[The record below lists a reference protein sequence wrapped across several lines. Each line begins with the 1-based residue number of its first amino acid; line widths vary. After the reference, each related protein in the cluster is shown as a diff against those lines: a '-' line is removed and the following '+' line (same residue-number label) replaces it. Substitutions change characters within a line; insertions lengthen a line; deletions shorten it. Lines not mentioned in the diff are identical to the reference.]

1 MVAKEKT
8 RRLFTGKGITP
19 GLFAVNVKLKEM
31 GGPVVVCVRGVWKR
45 VRGWSPR
52 RKILLSLLIALLLLY
67 LFCLPGRLF
76 DPPYSTVVTDRNG
89 ELLGARV
96 SGDGQ
101 WRFPPTASVPDK
113 YAVCLI
119 QFEDRYFYSHP
130 GVNPLSLGRAMVQ
143 NVRGGRIVSGG
154 STLTMQVI
162 RLSRQK
168 RRTYVEKLIEMILAT
183 RLELSRSKKEILA
196 LYASHAPMG
205 GNVVGIDAAS
215 WRYFGHDS
223 ESLSWAEAAVLAVL
237 PNSPAMMHVGRDR
250 EGLQRKRDRLLRR
263 LLDNGFIDQT
273 DYDLALLE
281 PLPDHPRPLPQ
292 IAPHLVT
299 RLHLERSGTRVRST
313 VNKHLQ
319 ERVEEVLNRWN
330 AEFASNHIFNLAALV
345 VDLERNEVMAYCGNV
360 GFNSNQRGGQVDI
373 IQSPRSTGSILK
385 PFLYAAMLEEG
396 DQLPTELIPDI
407 PINVNGFAPQN
418 FSLDYDG
425 AVPADE
431 ALARSLNVPAVL
443 ALRKYGVSKFH
454 DLLKRVG
461 LTTLHRPADHYGL
474 SLILGGTEGTLWD
487 VANAYARLAY
497 TVTDYN
503 RDRKYYQH
511 GVFQTS
517 LDPEA
522 GVKGLGDGL
531 AVIEG
536 ASKKHGNDRK
546 MATWGMDDWEQSET
560 VHVEQAGD
568 LVELNWEVD
577 DSPPFRAGATWLT
590 LKALT
595 NVNRPEELDR
605 GFVPSVREVAWKTG
619 TSYGFRDGWS
629 VGITPSYLVAVW
641 TGNASGEGRPGLTG
655 ARTSARVMFDL
666 FNLLPPTGW
675 FNCPYSELVEAAVC
689 RESGQL
695 RGMHCPEGSIDTLL
709 LPVKGLQGSVC
720 AYHKRV
726 HVSEDGRYRVHET
739 CAGARGIRPVSW
751 FQLPPSW
758 EWYYKQKHPSYRS
771 LPPVSPE
778 CSSGS
783 ASAVEMQFIYP
794 FPGAVLRLTK
804 QLDGSYGNVVFELA
818 HRRPSSHVYWHL
830 GRDYVGETTGIHRMA
845 LSPGRGKHTLT
856 VVDETGNSLALQF
869 TVE

>member
-1 MVAKEKT
+1 M
-8 RRLFTGKGITP
+8 
-19 GLFAVNVKLKEM
+19 
-31 GGPVVVCVRGVWKR
+31 R
-45 VRGWSPR
+45 VHGWSPR
-52 RKILLSLLIALLLLY
+52 RKILLFFLIVLLLLY
-67 LFCLPGRLF
+67 LFCLPGTLF

-96 SGDGQ
+96 AEDGQ
-101 WRFPPTASVPDK
+101 WRFPPMASVPDK
-113 YAVCLI
+113 YSVCLI
-119 QFEDRYFYSHP
+119 QFEDRYFHFHP

-143 NVRGGRIVSGG
+143 NVREGRIVSGG
-154 STLTMQVI
+154 STLTMQVV
-162 RLSRQK
+162 RLSRQN
-168 RRTYVEKLIEMILAT
+168 RRTYVEKLIEMVLAT
-183 RLELSRSKKEILA
+183 RLELSRSKKEILT

-215 WRYFGHDS
+215 WRYFGHAP
-223 ESLSWAEAAVLAVL
+223 ESLSWAEAAMLAVL
-237 PNSPAMMHVGRDR
+237 PNSPALMHVGRDR

-263 LLDNGFIDQT
+263 LLDNGLIDQT
-273 DYDLALLE
+273 DYELALLE

-299 RLHLERSGTRVRST
+299 RFHLRCSGTRVRST
-313 VNKHLQ
+313 LNKHLQ
-319 ERVEEVLNRWN
+319 VRVEEVFSRWN
-330 AEFASNHIFNLAALV
+330 TEFASNHIFNLAALV
-345 VDLERNEVMAYCGNV
+345 VDLERNEVLAYCGNV
-360 GFNSNQRGGQVDI
+360 GFDSNERGGQVDI

-425 AVPADE
+425 AVSADE

-443 ALRKYGVSKFH
+443 ALRKYGVPKFH

-503 RDRKYYQH
+503 RDKRYYQH
-511 GVFQTS
+511 GTFQAT
-517 LDPEA
+517 LDPEVDA
-522 GVKGLGDGL
+522 RESGDRA
-531 AVIEG
+531 AVL
-536 ASKKHGNDRK
+536 KKDVGEQVDDQRSNTWGKDDRK
-546 MATWGMDDWEQSET
+546 LNKGVLVRQSDDLIGRT
-560 VHVEQAGD
+560 R
-568 LVELNWEVD
+568 EVN
-577 DSPPFRAGATWLT
+577 DSPPFRAGAAWFT

-629 VGITPSYLVAVW
+629 VGITPRYLVAVW

-675 FNCPYSELVEAAVC
+675 FDCPYGELVEAAVC

-695 RGMHCPEGSIDTLL
+695 RGMYCPEGSIDTLL
-709 LPVKGLQGSVC
+709 LPAKGLRGAVC

-726 HVSEDGRYRVHET
+726 HVSDDGRYRVHET

-758 EWYYKQKHPSYRS
+758 EWYYKQKHPSYRL
-771 LPPVSPE
+771 LPPLSPE
-778 CSSGS
+778 CSSRG
-783 ASAVEMQFIYP
+783 ASATEMQFIYP
-794 FPGAVLRLTK
+794 FPGAVLHLTK
-804 QLDGSYGNVVFELA
+804 QLDGTLGNIVFELA
-818 HRRPSSHVYWHL
+818 HRHPSSHVYWHL
-830 GRDYVGETTGIHRMA
+830 GGDYVGETSGIHRMA
-845 LSPGRGKHTLT
+845 LSPARGEHTVT
-856 VVDETGNSLALQF
+856 VVDEAGNSLALRF

>member
-1 MVAKEKT
+1 MFMLMGAYR
-8 RRLFTGKGITP
+8 RRLFMGNAREVTWRITTY
-19 GLFAVNVKLKEM
+19 
-31 GGPVVVCVRGVWKR
+31 VRRVWER

-52 RKILLSLLIALLLLY
+52 RKILLFFLIALLLGY

-96 SGDGQ
+96 AGDGQ
-101 WRFPPTASVPDK
+101 WRFPPTTSVPDK

-119 QFEDRYFYSHP
+119 QFEDRYFYFHP
-130 GVNPLSLGRAMVQ
+130 GVNPLALGRAMMQ
-143 NVRGGRIVSGG
+143 NVREGRIVSGG
-154 STLTMQVI
+154 STLTMQVV
-162 RLSRQK
+162 RLSRQN
-168 RRTYVEKLIEMILAT
+168 RRTYVEKLIEMVLAT
-183 RLELSRSKKEILA
+183 RLELSCSKKEILA

-215 WRYFGHDS
+215 WRYFGHAP

-237 PNSPAMMHVGRDR
+237 PNSPALMHVGRDR
-250 EGLQRKRDRLLRR
+250 EGLQRKRDRLLHR

-273 DYDLALLE
+273 DYELALLE
-281 PLPDHPRPLPQ
+281 PLPDHPRLLPQ

-299 RLHLERSGTRVRST
+299 RFHLQRPGTHVRST

-319 ERVEEVLNRWN
+319 VRVEEALSRWN
-330 AEFASNHIFNLAALV
+330 TEFASNHVFNLAALV
-345 VDLERNEVMAYCGNV
+345 VDIDYNEILAYCGNV
-360 GFNSNQRGGQVDI
+360 GFDSNERGGQVDI

-396 DQLPTELIPDI
+396 NLLPSELIPDI

-418 FSLDYDG
+418 FSLNYDG

-443 ALRKYGVSKFH
+443 ALRKYGVPKFH

-487 VANAYARLAY
+487 VANAYAQLAY

-503 RDRKYYQH
+503 RERKYYQH
-511 GVFQTS
+511 GDFQVT
-517 LDPEA
+517 LDPERSV
-522 GVKGLGDGL
+522 GESGNRVV
-531 AVIEG
+531 VIEG
-536 ASKKHGNDRK
+536 ISNKHGDDRK
-546 MATWGMDDWEQSET
+546 LATWGMDDWKQNKT
-560 VHVEQAGD
+560 VPVKQAVD
-568 LVELNWEVD
+568 FVELNREVN
-577 DSPPFRAGATWLT
+577 DSPPFRAGAAWLT

-605 GFVPSVREVAWKTG
+605 SFVPSVREVAWKTG

-629 VGITPSYLVAVW
+629 VGITPRYLVAVW

-675 FNCPYSELVEAAVC
+675 FDCPYGELVEAAVC

-709 LPVKGLQGSVC
+709 LPAKGLQGTVC
-720 AYHKRV
+720 AHHKRV
-726 HVSEDGRYRVHET
+726 HVSDDGRYRVHET

-771 LPPVSPE
+771 LPPLSPE

-783 ASAVEMQFIYP
+783 ISAPEMQFIYP

-804 QLDGSYGNVVFELA
+804 QLDGALGNVVFELA
-818 HRRPSSHVYWHL
+818 HRRPSSRVYWHL
-830 GRDYVGETTGIHRMA
+830 GGDYVGETSGIHRMA
-845 LSPGRGKHTLT
+845 LSPGRGEQTVT
-856 VVDETGNSLALQF
+856 VVDEAGNSLALRF

>member
-1 MVAKEKT
+1 MTEKEKT
-8 RRLFTGKGITP
+8 RRLFTMKGKGEETA
-19 GLFAVNVKLKEM
+19 GRV
-31 GGPVVVCVRGVWKR
+31 GSCVRGGWKQ
-45 VRGWSPR
+45 VCGWSPR
-52 RKILLSLLIALLLLY
+52 RKIVLSLLIVLLLGY

-96 SGDGQ
+96 AEDGQ
-101 WRFPPTASVPDK
+101 WRFPPTANVPDK

-119 QFEDRYFYSHP
+119 QFEDRHFYSHP
-130 GVNPLSLGRAMVQ
+130 GVNPLALGRALVQ
-143 NVRGGRIVSGG
+143 NVREGRIVSGG

-162 RLSRQK
+162 RLSRQN
-168 RRTYVEKLIEMILAT
+168 RRTYAEKLIEMVFAT
-183 RLELSRSKKEILA
+183 RLELSRSKKEIMA

-215 WRYFGHDS
+215 WRYFGHAP
-223 ESLSWAEAAVLAVL
+223 ESLSWAEAALLAVL

-250 EGLQRKRDRLLRR
+250 AGLQRKRDRLLRR
-263 LLDNGFIDQT
+263 LLDSGHIDQT
-273 DYDLALLE
+273 DYELALLE
-281 PLPDHPRPLPQ
+281 PLPDRPRPLPQ
-292 IAPHLVT
+292 VAPHLVT
-299 RLHLERSGTRVRST
+299 RFHLQHPGTRVRST

-319 ERVEEVLNRWN
+319 VQVEETLSRWST
-330 AEFASNHIFNLAALV
+330 EFASNYIYNLAALV
-345 VDLERNEVMAYCGNV
+345 VDLECNEVLTYCGNV
-360 GFNSNQRGGQVDI
+360 GFESNERGGQVDI
-373 IQSPRSTGSILK
+373 IQSLRSTGSILK
-385 PFLYAAMLEEG
+385 PFLYSAMLEEG
-396 DQLPTELIPDI
+396 NLLPTELIPDI
-407 PINVNGFAPQN
+407 PINVNGFAPRN

-461 LTTLHRPADHYGL
+461 LTTLYRSADHYGL

-497 TVTDYN
+497 AVTDYN
-503 RDRKYYQH
+503 RDRTYYQH
-511 GVFQTS
+511 GPFQTSLDSEVRGLFSPGTSEKELFQAS

-522 GVKGLGDGL
+522 GDRGSGDGA

-536 ASKKHGNDRK
+536 A
-546 MATWGMDDWEQSET
+546 
-560 VHVEQAGD
+560 
-568 LVELNWEVD
+568 
-577 DSPPFRAGATWLT
+577 PPFRAGAAWLT

-605 GFVPSVREVAWKTG
+605 SFVPSVREVAWKTG

-629 VGITPSYLVAVW
+629 VGITPRYLVAVW

-675 FNCPYSELVEAAVC
+675 FDCPYGELMEAAVC

-709 LPVKGLQGSVC
+709 LPAKGLQGSVC
-720 AYHKRV
+720 AHHKRV
-726 HVSEDGRYRVHET
+726 HVSDDGRYRVHET

-771 LPPVSPE
+771 LPPLSPE

-783 ASAVEMQFIYP
+783 ASATEMQFIYP

-804 QLDGSYGNVVFELA
+804 QLDGSLGNVVFELA
-818 HRRPSSHVYWHL
+818 HRRPSSRVYWHL
-830 GRDYVGETTGIHRMA
+830 GGDYVGETSGIHRMA
-845 LSPGRGKHTLT
+845 LSPGRGEHTLT
-856 VVDETGNSLALQF
+856 VVDEAGGSLAIRF
-869 TVE
+869 MVE

>member
-1 MVAKEKT
+1 VRQVKDEKGAT
-8 RRLFTGKGITP
+8 SS
-19 GLFAVNVKLKEM
+19 LFAVEVKKTVGHIDEYA
-31 GGPVVVCVRGVWKR
+31 RRAWKR
-45 VRGWSPR
+45 VCGWSPR
-52 RKILLSLLIALLLLY
+52 RKILLSFLTVLLLLY
-67 LFCLPGRLF
+67 LFCLPGTLF
-76 DPPYSTVVTDRNG
+76 DPSYSTVVTDRNG

-96 SGDGQ
+96 AGDGQ
-101 WRFPPTASVPDK
+101 WRFPPTANVPDK
-113 YAVCLI
+113 YEVCLI

-130 GVNPLSLGRAMVQ
+130 GVNPLALGRAMVQ
-143 NVRGGRIVSGG
+143 NIRERRIVSGG

-162 RLSRQK
+162 RLSRQN
-168 RRTYVEKLIEMILAT
+168 RRTYVEKLIEMVLAT

-205 GNVVGIDAAS
+205 GNVVGIDAAA
-215 WRYFGHDS
+215 WRYFGHAP

-237 PNSPAMMHVGRDR
+237 PNSPALMHVGRDR

-263 LLDNGFIDQT
+263 LLDNGHIDQT
-273 DYDLALLE
+273 DYQLALLE

-299 RLHLERSGTRVRST
+299 RFHLQRPGTRVRST
-313 VNKHLQ
+313 LNKHLQ
-319 ERVEEVLNRWN
+319 VQVEGALSRWN
-330 AEFASNHIFNLAALV
+330 SEFASNHIFNLAALV
-345 VDLERNEVMAYCGNV
+345 VDLDRNELLTYCGNV
-360 GFNSNQRGGQVDI
+360 GFDSNERGGQVDI

-396 DQLPTELIPDI
+396 GLLPTELIPDI
-407 PINVNGFAPQN
+407 PINVNGFAPRN
-418 FSLDYDG
+418 FSLGYDG

-443 ALRKYGVSKFH
+443 ALRKYGVPKFH

-487 VANAYARLAY
+487 VANAYARLAH

-503 RDRKYYQH
+503 RDRIYYQH
-511 GVFQTS
+511 GDFQVS
-517 LDPEA
+517 LDPEVGA
-522 GVKGLGDGL
+522 RGSGDG
-531 AVIEG
+531 AMVIDG
-536 ASKKHGNDRK
+536 AFKKHGNDRK
-546 MATWGMDDWEQSET
+546 LGTWGMDEWNQNKT
-560 VHVEQAGD
+560 VPVKQAVDFVGF
-568 LVELNWEVD
+568 NREVD
-577 DSPPFRAGATWLT
+577 DSPPFRAGAAWLT

-605 GFVPSVREVAWKTG
+605 SFVPSVREVAWKTG

-629 VGITPSYLVAVW
+629 VGITPRYLVAVW
-641 TGNASGEGRPGLTG
+641 TGNASGEGRSGLTG

-675 FNCPYSELVEAAVC
+675 FDCPYSELVEAAVC

-695 RGMHCPEGSIDTLL
+695 SGMHCPEGSIDTLL
-709 LPVKGLQGSVC
+709 LPAKGLQGSVC
-720 AYHKRV
+720 AHHKRV
-726 HVSEDGRYRVHET
+726 HVSEDGLYRVHET

-771 LPPVSPE
+771 LPPLSPE

-783 ASAVEMQFIYP
+783 ASASEMQFIYP
-794 FPGAVLRLTK
+794 FSGAVLRLTK

-830 GRDYVGETTGIHRMA
+830 GRDYVGETSGIHRMA
-845 LSPGRGKHTLT
+845 LSPGRGEHTLT
-856 VVDETGNSLALQF
+856 VVDEMGNSLALRF

>member
-1 MVAKEKT
+1 MRDEKGATRCLLTVKVRDVAGHVAAYARGARK
-8 RRLFTGKGITP
+8 RMH
-19 GLFAVNVKLKEM
+19 GL
-31 GGPVVVCVRGVWKR
+31 
-45 VRGWSPR
+45 SPR
-52 RKILLSLLIALLLLY
+52 RKILLSLLILLLLGY
-67 LFCLPGRLF
+67 LFCLPGTLF

-96 SGDGQ
+96 AADGQ

-119 QFEDRYFYSHP
+119 QFEDRHFYSHP
-130 GVNPLSLGRAMVQ
+130 GVNPLALGRAMVQ
-143 NVRGGRIVSGG
+143 NVRERRIVSGG
-154 STLTMQVI
+154 STVTMQVI
-162 RLSRQK
+162 RLSRQN
-168 RRTYVEKLIEMILAT
+168 RRTYVEKLIEMVLAT

-215 WRYFGHDS
+215 WRYFGHGP

-237 PNSPAMMHVGRDR
+237 PNSPALMHFGRDR
-250 EGLQRKRDRLLRR
+250 EGLQRKRDHLLRR
-263 LLDNGFIDQT
+263 LLDNGLIDQT
-273 DYDLALLE
+273 DHELALLE

-299 RLHLERSGTRVRST
+299 RLNLESPGTRVRST

-319 ERVEEVLNRWN
+319 VRVEEALSRWN
-330 AEFASNHIFNLAALV
+330 AEFASNHVFNLAALV
-345 VDLERNEVMAYCGNV
+345 VDLDRNEVLAYCGNV
-360 GFNSNQRGGQVDI
+360 GFDSNQRGGQVDI

-396 DQLPTELIPDI
+396 SQLPTELIPDI
-407 PINVNGFAPQN
+407 PINLNGFAPHN

-443 ALRKYGVSKFH
+443 ALRKYGVPKFH
-454 DLLKRVG
+454 DLLKRMG

-487 VANAYARLAY
+487 VANAYAQLAY

-503 RDRKYYQH
+503 QDRKYYQH
-511 GVFQTS
+511 GAFQTM
-517 LDPEA
+517 LDPEP
-522 GVKGLGDGL
+522 
-531 AVIEG
+531 G
-536 ASKKHGNDRK
+536 ASESGNGAAVPGDDAGKQGRDR
-546 MATWGMDDWEQSET
+546 ASDT
-560 VHVEQAGD
+560 
-568 LVELNWEVD
+568 WEVN
-577 DSPPFRAGATWLT
+577 DSPPFRAGAAWLT

-605 GFVPSVREVAWKTG
+605 SFVPSVREVAWKTG

-629 VGITPSYLVAVW
+629 VGITPRYLIAVW

-666 FNLLPPTGW
+666 FNLLSSTGW
-675 FNCPYSELVEAAVC
+675 FDCPYGELVEAAVC

-709 LPVKGLQGSVC
+709 LPAKGLQGSVC
-720 AYHKRV
+720 AHHKRV
-726 HVSEDGRYRVHET
+726 HVSDDGRYRVHET
-739 CAGARGIRPVSW
+739 CAGARGIRPISW

-771 LPPVSPE
+771 LPPLSPE
-778 CSSGS
+778 CDTGS
-783 ASAVEMQFIYP
+783 NSDRVMQFIYP

-804 QLDGSYGNVVFELA
+804 QLDGSLGKAVFELA
-818 HRRPSSHVYWHL
+818 HRRPASRIYWHL
-830 GRDYVGETTGIHRMA
+830 GSYYVGETSGIHRMA
-845 LSPGRGKHTLT
+845 LSPEQGEHTLT
-856 VVDETGNSLALQF
+856 VVDEAGNSLALRF

>member
-1 MVAKEKT
+1 MKDEIKKEIVGSAIANV
-8 RRLFTGKGITP
+8 RRF
-19 GLFAVNVKLKEM
+19 
-31 GGPVVVCVRGVWKR
+31 WKR
-45 VRGWSPR
+45 VRGWSLR
-52 RKILLSLLIALLLLY
+52 RKIILSLLIALLLVY
-67 LFCLPGRLF
+67 IFCLPATLF
-76 DPPYSTVVTDRNG
+76 DPSYSTVVTDRNG
-89 ELLGARV
+89 ELMGARV
-96 SGDGQ
+96 AGDGQ
-101 WRFPPTASVPDK
+101 WRFPPTATVPDK
-113 YAVCLI
+113 YEVCLI

-130 GVNPLSLGRAMVQ
+130 GVNPLALGRALVQ
-143 NVRGGRIVSGG
+143 NARAGRIVSGG

-162 RLSRQK
+162 RLSRQN
-168 RRTYVEKLIEMILAT
+168 RRTYVEKLIEMVLAT
-183 RLELSRSKKEILA
+183 RLELSRSKKEIVA

-215 WRYFGHDS
+215 WRYFGHAP
-223 ESLSWAEAAVLAVL
+223 ESLSWAEAAMLAVL
-237 PNSPAMMHVGRDR
+237 PNSPALIHVGRDR

-263 LLDNGFIDQT
+263 LFDHGLIDQT
-273 DYDLALLE
+273 DYELALLE
-281 PLPDHPRPLPQ
+281 PLPDRPRPLPQ
-292 IAPHLVT
+292 VAPHLVT
-299 RLHLERSGTRVRST
+299 RFHLQRPGTRVRST
-313 VNKHLQ
+313 VNKHMQ
-319 ERVEEVLNRWN
+319 MRVEEVLSRWN
-330 AEFASNHIFNLAALV
+330 SEFASNHIFNLAALV
-345 VDLERNEVMAYCGNV
+345 VDLDRNELLAYCGNV
-360 GFNSNQRGGQVDI
+360 GFGSNQRGGQVDI

-396 DQLPTELIPDI
+396 NQLPTELIPDI

-443 ALRKYGVSKFH
+443 ALRKYSVPKFH
-454 DLLKRVG
+454 DLLKSVG
-461 LTTLHRPADHYGL
+461 LTTLHRPAEHYGL

-511 GVFQTS
+511 GPFQAS
-517 LDPEA
+517 LDTEVSVRESDNRTAIPGQVA
-522 GVKGLGDGL
+522 GKNGKDQ
-531 AVIEG
+531 
-536 ASKKHGNDRK
+536 ASG
-546 MATWGMDDWEQSET
+546 T
-560 VHVEQAGD
+560 
-568 LVELNWEVD
+568 WEVND
-577 DSPPFRAGATWLT
+577 APPFRAGAAWLT

-605 GFVPSVREVAWKTG
+605 SFVPSVREVAWKTG
-619 TSYGFRDGWS
+619 TSYGLRDGWS
-629 VGITPSYLVAVW
+629 VGITPRYLVAVW

-675 FNCPYSELVEAAVC
+675 FDCPYGELVEAAVC

-695 RGMHCPEGSIDTLL
+695 RGMHCPENSIDTLL
-709 LPVKGLQGSVC
+709 LPAKGLQGSVC
-720 AYHKRV
+720 SYHKRI
-726 HVSEDGRYRVHET
+726 HVSDDGRYRVRET
-739 CAGARGIRPVSW
+739 CAGTRGIRSVSW

-771 LPPVSPE
+771 LPPFSPE

-783 ASAVEMQFIYP
+783 SFDTEMQFIYP

-804 QLDGSYGNVVFELA
+804 QLDGSFGNVVFELA
-818 HRRPSSHVYWHL
+818 HRRPSSRVYWHL
-830 GRDYVGETTGIHRMA
+830 GGDYVGETSGIHRMA
-845 LSPGRGKHTLT
+845 FSPGQGEHTLT
-856 VVDETGNSLALQF
+856 VVDEAGNSLALRF

>member
-1 MVAKEKT
+1 MKRAGRALAMVAKEKP

-19 GLFAVNVKLKEM
+19 GLFAVKVKVKETAER
-31 GGPVVVCVRGVWKR
+31 VAACVRGVWKR
-45 VRGWSPR
+45 VRSWSPR

-67 LFCLPGRLF
+67 LFCLPGTLF
-76 DPPYSTVVTDRNG
+76 DPSYSTVVTDRNG

-96 SGDGQ
+96 AGDGQ
-101 WRFPPTASVPDK
+101 WRFPPTANVPDK
-113 YAVCLI
+113 YEVCLI

-130 GVNPLSLGRAMVQ
+130 GVNPLALGRAMVQ
-143 NVRGGRIVSGG
+143 NIRERRIVSGG
-154 STLTMQVI
+154 STLTMQVV
-162 RLSRQK
+162 RLSRQN
-168 RRTYVEKLIEMILAT
+168 RRTYLEKLIEMVLAT

-215 WRYFGHDS
+215 WRYFGHAP

-263 LLDNGFIDQT
+263 LLDNGHIDQT
-273 DYDLALLE
+273 DYQLALLE

-299 RLHLERSGTRVRST
+299 RFHLQRPGTRVRST

-319 ERVEEVLNRWN
+319 ERVEEALSRWN
-330 AEFASNHIFNLAALV
+330 SEFASNHVYNLAALV
-345 VDLERNEVMAYCGNV
+345 VDLDRNEVLAYCGNV
-360 GFNSNQRGGQVDI
+360 GFDSNERGGQVDI

-418 FSLDYDG
+418 YSLDYDG

-443 ALRKYGVSKFH
+443 ALRKYGVPKFH

-487 VANAYARLAY
+487 VANAYACLAY

-511 GVFQTS
+511 GTFQAT
-517 LDPEA
+517 LDPEVSA
-522 GVKGLGDGL
+522 GELDNRAAMLEEDAEKQGQDR
-531 AVIEG
+531 
-536 ASKKHGNDRK
+536 ASGTR
-546 MATWGMDDWEQSET
+546 
-560 VHVEQAGD
+560 
-568 LVELNWEVD
+568 EVN
-577 DSPPFRAGATWLT
+577 DSPPFRAGAAWLT

-605 GFVPSVREVAWKTG
+605 SFVPSVREVAWKTG
-619 TSYGFRDGWS
+619 TSYGYRDGWS
-629 VGITPSYLVAVW
+629 VGITPRYLVAVW

-675 FNCPYSELVEAAVC
+675 FDCPYGELVEAAVC

-695 RGMHCPEGSIDTLL
+695 RGMHCPESSIDTML
-709 LPVKGLQGSVC
+709 LPVKGLQGAVC

-726 HVSEDGRYRVHET
+726 HISDDGRYRVHET

-758 EWYYKQKHPSYRS
+758 EWYYKQKHPSYLS
-771 LPPVSPE
+771 LPPLSPE
-778 CSSGS
+778 CSSRGTS
-783 ASAVEMQFIYP
+783 ATEMQFIYP

-804 QLDGSYGNVVFELA
+804 QLDGSLGNIVFELA
-818 HRRPSSHVYWHL
+818 HRRPSSRVYWHL
-830 GRDYVGETTGIHRMA
+830 GGDYVGETSGIHRMA
-845 LSPGRGKHTLT
+845 LSPGRGEHTVT
-856 VVDETGNSLALQF
+856 VVDEVGNSLALRF
-869 TVE
+869 TME